1 MPRRKLSGAPARALR
16 AGVAVAAL
24 ALLGACA
31 SQPASRQAQPRCALD
46 YAGRIS
52 VVQHRPGV
60 NNLYGSFELRLDA
73 DTGWLELATPL
84 GQVLARASW
93 GAGSASV
100 DDGHG
105 VRDFASFEDM
115 TQATLGLRLPRAALR
130 DWVRGVP
137 ASSLPWRALPPDGF
151 EQLGWRVTVLRRD
164 ARPHVLRLSR
174 GRGDDAEQLALVID
188 STRRLGAG
196 CRAPATGDAAGGA

>member
-1 MPRRKLSGAPARALR
+1 MRRGKLPGVQARVLR
-16 AGVAVAAL
+16 AGAAAAAL

-31 SQPASRQAQPRCALD
+31 SQPAWRQAQPRCARD

-73 DTGWLELATPL
+73 DSGWLELATPL

-93 GAGSASV
+93 GTASARV

-105 VRDFASFEDM
+105 VREFESFEDM

-130 DWVRGVP
+130 DWVRGLP
-137 ASSLPWRALPPDGF
+137 AAALPWHALPDGF

-164 ARPHVLRLSR
+164 ARPHVLRLAR
-174 GRGDDAEQLALVID
+174 GSGDAAEQLALVID
-188 STRRLGAG
+188 SARRLGAG
-196 CRAPATGDAAGGA
+196 CGAEAAGSAAGGA

>member
-1 MPRRKLSGAPARALR
+1 MRRGKLPGAQARVLR
-16 AGVAVAAL
+16 AGAAAAAL

-31 SQPASRQAQPRCALD
+31 SQPAWRQAQPRCARD

-73 DTGWLELATPL
+73 DSGWLELATPL

-93 GAGSASV
+93 GAASARV

-105 VRDFASFEDM
+105 VREFESFEDM
-115 TQATLGLRLPRAALR
+115 TQASVGLRLPRAALQ
-130 DWVRGVP
+130 DWVRGRAAAGVP
-137 ASSLPWRALPPDGF
+137 WKALPGGGF
-151 EQLGWRVTVLRRD
+151 EQLGWQVRPQRRGGVLHILRLRRD
-164 ARPHVLRLSR
+164 GP
-174 GRGDDAEQLALVID
+174 DDVEQLSLVID
-188 STRRLGAG
+188 HRQWIGSG
-196 CRAPATGDAAGGA
+196 CVADGPP